1 MQLMTRREA
10 GCVFKT
16 IQTKG
21 WCVYADHGCTH
32 SHDASVTFDDEF
44 VVHDIK
50 IVEGEKGYFVAMP
63 NKKVGDS
70 YKDVAHP
77 LSAETRKK
85 ISDAIFEKYAEVAQ
99 TLPQEETSQE

>member
-1 MQLMTRREA
+1 MQITDVRIRAMDNVGKMKA
-10 GCVFKT
+10 V
-16 IQTKG
+16 
-21 WCVYADHGCTH
+21 
-32 SHDASVTFDDEF
+32 ASVTFDDEF

-63 NKKVGDS
+63 NKKVGDA

-85 ISDAIFEKYAEVAQ
+85 ISDAIFSRYEEEVGEIPGEEAE
-99 TLPQEETSQE
+99 E